1 MTMSNNGLTKLI
13 EECGELTQIA
23 AKKIAYPDTD
33 SHPDGN
39 GSMKL
44 RLEDE
49 IADVLAAIALVCD
62 IHGLDADRMLAR
74 SEKKRELFR
83 EWHANPDV

>member
-33 SHPDGN
+33 AHPDGN

-49 IADVLAAIALVCD
+49 IADVMAAIALVCD
-62 IHGLDADRMLAR
+62 IYGLDGDRILAR
-74 SEKKRELFR
+74 GDQKRELFR
-83 EWHANPDV
+83 KWHDNPDV